1 MTMKYLQGYPPAL
14 VAQAQALLD
23 SGELAPLLAR
33 KYPEPHEV
41 RSDKALFDYT
51 QALKQRHLRNADPLS
66 RVCYDAKLKVVQHA
80 LGTHT
85 RATTKQGQRLKVRRE
100 IRVATLFKEAP
111 AEFLKMIVVH
121 ELAHL
126 KHPDHDKSF
135 YQLCHHMAPD
145 YAQLE
150 FDLRLWLSCADQAAA
165 AAATGTGTAVGGESA
180 PGSDTAA
187 TTAPTVTPPASGQT
201 TR

>member
-1 MTMKYLQGYPPAL
+1 MKYLQGYPPAL

-165 AAATGTGTAVGGESA
+165 AATGTAVGGESA
-180 PGSDTAA
+180 PAGDTAA

>member
-1 MTMKYLQGYPPAL
+1 MTMKYLQGYPTAL
-14 VAQAQALLD
+14 VAQAQALLEN
-23 SGELAPLLAR
+23 GELAPMLAR

-51 QALKQRHLRNADPLS
+51 QALKQRYLRNADPLA

-85 RATTKQGQRLKVRRE
+85 RATTVQGTRLKTRRE

-121 ELAHL
+121 ELAHI
-126 KHPDHDKSF
+126 KHAAHDKAF

-145 YAQLE
+145 YGQLE
-150 FDLRLWLSCADQAAA
+150 FDLRLWMSCLDHAAKAEQA
-165 AAATGTGTAVGGESA
+165 GGA
-180 PGSDTAA
+180 P
-187 TTAPTVTPPASGQT
+187 
-201 TR
+201 

>member
-1 MTMKYLQGYPPAL
+1 MSMKYLQGYPPAL
-14 VAQAQALLD
+14 VAQARALLD
-23 SGELAPLLAR
+23 NGELAPLLAR

-51 QALKQRHLRNADPLS
+51 QALKQRYLRNADPLS

-85 RATTKQGQRLKVRRE
+85 RATTVQGHRLKARRE

-111 AEFLKMIVVH
+111 AAFLQMIVVH

-126 KHPDHDKSF
+126 KHPDHDKAF

-150 FDLRLWLSCADQAAA
+150 FDLRLWLSCADQAA
-165 AAATGTGTAVGGESA
+165 TQ
-180 PGSDTAA
+180 
-187 TTAPTVTPPASGQT
+187 PPAPATSAERNQVE
-201 TR
+201 